1 MILLIVDAFPMAYLT
16 LSQKIPAR
24 NELVFSMPEKFGDYR
39 RASNLAI

>member
-24 NELVFSMPEKFGDYR
+24 NELVFPMQRKGYAP
-39 RASNLAI
+39 NLAVWR

>member
-24 NELVFSMPEKFGDYR
+24 NELVFSMQRSLGTIDARP
-39 RASNLAI
+39 I